1 MADSS
6 TVESHAEV
14 GWARGA
20 QEEAEAADAERL
32 FREAEQACAR
42 GDYSVA
48 GDVLHRL
55 RADAEREG
63 DSGRLDRVD
72 RRSERVR
79 SGLHGLDLTTFD
91 QALASGAAR
100 HVQDTDEGGRS
111 GWRIVVLGTL
121 GVLAVWLALSLG
133 AAASMP
139 EDDFLY
145 SSSYGGRLLLFLVI
159 LAPLALG
166 LWLLGLLLWLA
177 ARMWLPR
184 RHRARAAWCV

>member
-20 QEEAEAADAERL
+20 QAEAEATDAERS
-32 FREAEQACAR
+32 FRDAEQALGR
-42 GDYSVA
+42 GNFLVVA
-48 GDVLHRL
+48 DVLHGL

-63 DSGRLDRVD
+63 ASSSLARVD
-72 RRSERVR
+72 HLSERVR
-79 SGLHGLDLTTFD
+79 SGLHGLDRTTFD
-91 QALASGAAR
+91 RALASGAPR
-100 HVQDTDEGGRS
+100 PVRDTGEGGRS
-111 GWRIVVLGTL
+111 AWRIVVLGTL
-121 GVLAVWLALSLG
+121 GVLVLWLALSLG

-145 SSSYGGRLLLFLVI
+145 SPSYGGRLLLFLII

-177 ARMWLPR
+177 ARM
-184 RHRARAAWCV
+184 